1 MAMKT
6 VKVISLVIFILALP
20 LMLFTASVSMAA
32 NNPWLY
38 RYGFERYDISRVT
51 GIPEAELDKVAHGL
65 IDYWNS
71 GEDIFNITVIKDG
84 HPFTLFNEKEVSH
97 LIDVKAIFRLIYK
110 LLFGSFIYALA
121 FLLLALFLW
130 KDRKLLGLGLIW
142 GSALGIALMVLLGI
156 LAITDF
162 NWLFWQFHLVSFTND
177 LWLLNPDTDY
187 LIMLFPEGFWFDAA
201 IFCTAFKIVLA
212 IITGFIGWRLLK
224 TGTV

>member
-6 VKVISLVIFILALP
+6 IKVISLVIFILALP
-20 LMLFTASVSMAA
+20 VMLFTASVSMAA

-142 GSALGIALMVLLGI
+142 GSALGTALMVLLGI

-162 NWLFWQFHLVSFTND
+162 SWLFWQFHLVSFTND